1 MEIKRKQSQ
10 VYNEDER
17 DIKHTLNS
25 CHGERQDKMAAT
37 SRTTGYSP
45 TVCLHHWHN
54 ALPTD
59 NITIQDGNRI
69 RMSPHPTT
77 DNITPTAYRVKP
89 AIDHSL

>member
-1 MEIKRKQSQ
+1 MA
-10 VYNEDER
+10 R
-17 DIKHTLNS
+17 DKTKWQLPA
-25 CHGERQDKMAAT
+25 GRQDIA
-37 SRTTGYSP
+37 P

-89 AIDHSL
+89 AINHSL

>member
-1 MEIKRKQSQ
+1 MA
-10 VYNEDER
+10 R
-17 DIKHTLNS
+17 DKTKWQLPA
-25 CHGERQDKMAAT
+25 GRQDIT
-37 SRTTGYSP
+37 P

-59 NITIQDGNRI
+59 NITIQDGNYI